1 MISKDDKTC
10 KFGTL
15 ERRERM
21 VNLGYFG
28 GKREPF
34 GRETQPTLRFNVTY
48 VDPQC
53 NLSCSAT

>member
-48 VDPQC
+48 VEVQC
-53 NLSCSAT
+53 NLC